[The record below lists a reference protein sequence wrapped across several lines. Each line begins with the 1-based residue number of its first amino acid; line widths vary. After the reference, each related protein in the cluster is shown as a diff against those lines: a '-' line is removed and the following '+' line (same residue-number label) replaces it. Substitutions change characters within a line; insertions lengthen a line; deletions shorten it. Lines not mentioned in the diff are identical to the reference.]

1 MNNPYHKPK
10 VPAAEEI
17 PKHRPLWL
25 SELRKEVP
33 AGAQYDIDS
42 TFGSKKTLFKTRA
55 MQFKNSYDKYNRTC
69 DIQKDIQIYNAR
81 VDPTAAGVASYDVEK
96 GMQNTKKRVP
106 AFS

>member
-1 MNNPYHKPK
+1 M
-10 VPAAEEI
+10 
-17 PKHRPLWL
+17 
-25 SELRKEVP
+25 P

>member
-1 MNNPYHKPK
+1 MPPS
-10 VPAAEEI
+10 EEI

-33 AGAQYDIDS
+33 AGAQYDIDA

-55 MQFKNSYDKYNRTC
+55 TQFKNSFEKYNRTC

-81 VDPTAAGVASYDVEK
+81 ADPT
-96 GMQNTKKRVP
+96 
-106 AFS
+106 